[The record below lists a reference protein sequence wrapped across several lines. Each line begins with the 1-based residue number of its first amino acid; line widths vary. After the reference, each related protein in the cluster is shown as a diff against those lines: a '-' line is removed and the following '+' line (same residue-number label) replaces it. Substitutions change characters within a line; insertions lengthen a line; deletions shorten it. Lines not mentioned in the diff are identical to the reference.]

1 MTSVERRATIT
12 LSGLFALR
20 MLGLFLI
27 LPVFSLYAPDLTG
40 STPLLIGFALG
51 AYGLTQAILQIP
63 FGIWSDRFGR
73 RPIILFGLGMFAIGG
88 VVAALS
94 HSIYGVILGRALQ
107 GAGSIAAAIMALAAD
122 LTREEQRTKA
132 MAAIGMSI
140 GLSFAVALVGG
151 PILAHWIGLS
161 GIFWFT
167 AVSGVLGIIA
177 FEIGIPHHVH
187 SRVHRD
193 AEAVPA
199 QFKDVLADRQLLR
212 LNFGILFLQMVLT
225 ASFVVLPLALRDV
238 AGLDASKHWHVY
250 LPVMVLS
257 VVFMTPFVIVAEK
270 YRLLKPIFLA
280 AVAALGLSE
289 LGMLEFHSSLY
300 GLAAMLTLF
309 FTAVNLLEATLPSLV
324 SKLAPPDRKGT
335 AMGFYSTF
343 QFFGAFLGGMLGGW
357 LHGQEGL
364 GAVFMAC
371 AVMTLIWFVA
381 AFNMQNPRALSS
393 HLLNIGTVN
402 ETQARDLS
410 ARLTQVPGVAEAV
423 VIAAEGVA
431 YLKIDKQV
439 LDFDALREFSPAE
452 G

>member
-1 MTSVERRATIT
+1 
-12 LSGLFALR
+12 
-20 MLGLFLI
+20 
-27 LPVFSLYAPDLTG
+27 
-40 STPLLIGFALG
+40 
-51 AYGLTQAILQIP
+51 
-63 FGIWSDRFGR
+63 
-73 RPIILFGLGMFAIGG
+73 
-88 VVAALS
+88 
-94 HSIYGVILGRALQ
+94 
-107 GAGSIAAAIMALAAD
+107 
-122 LTREEQRTKA
+122 
-132 MAAIGMSI
+132 
-140 GLSFAVALVGG
+140 
-151 PILAHWIGLS
+151 
-161 GIFWFT
+161 
-167 AVSGVLGIIA
+167 
-177 FEIGIPHHVH
+177 
-187 SRVHRD
+187 
-193 AEAVPA
+193 
-199 QFKDVLADRQLLR
+199 
-212 LNFGILFLQMVLT
+212 
-225 ASFVVLPLALRDV
+225 
-238 AGLDASKHWHVY
+238 
-250 LPVMVLS
+250 VLS
-257 VVFMTPFVIVAEK
+257 EVFMTPFVIVAEK

-364 GAVFMAC
+364 GAVFVAC

-381 AFNMQNPRALSS
+381 AFNMKNPRALSS

>member
-1 MTSVERRATIT
+1 MTPVERRATVT

-27 LPVFSLYAPDLTG
+27 LPVFSLYAHDLKG
-40 STPLLIGFALG
+40 STPMLIGLALG

-88 VVAALS
+88 VIAALS
-94 HSIYGVILGRALQ
+94 DSIYGVILGRALQ

-140 GLSFAVALVGG
+140 GLAFSVALVGG
-151 PILAHWIGLS
+151 PILGHWIGLS

-167 AVSGVLGIIA
+167 AVSGVFGIIA
-177 FEIGIPHHVH
+177 FEIGIPRHLH
-187 SRVHRD
+187 SRIHRD
-193 AEAVPA
+193 AEADPA
-199 QFKDVLADRQLLR
+199 QFGDVLRDGQLLR
-212 LNFGILFLQMVLT
+212 LNVGIMILQMVLT

-238 AGLDASKHWHVY
+238 AGLDASQHWHVY

-257 VVFMTPFVIVAEK
+257 VLFMTPLVIVAEK
-270 YRLLKPIFLA
+270 YRRMKPVFLGA
-280 AVAALGLSE
+280 IAALGLAE
-289 LGMLEFHSSLY
+289 LGMFELHDSLY

-324 SKLAPPDRKGT
+324 SKMAPPDRKGT

-343 QFFGAFLGGMLGGW
+343 QFFGAFLGGMAGGW
-357 LHGQEGL
+357 LHGRQGL
-364 GAVFMAC
+364 GTVFVAC
-371 AVMTLIWFVA
+371 AVMMLVWFVVA
-381 AFNMQNPRALSS
+381 ISMRNPRYLAS
-393 HLLNIGTVN
+393 HLLQVGVM
-402 ETQARDLS
+402 EAQQARVL
-410 ARLTQVPGVAEAV
+410 AQRLTSVRGVAEAV
-423 VIAAEGVA
+423 VIGDEGVA
-431 YLKIDKQV
+431 YLKVDKHA
-439 LDFDALREFSPAE
+439 LDEQMLAE
-452 G
+452 IVAS